1 MSQSLITLPTSELML
16 AAAEKRHLISGNLI
30 TYSPKAFF
38 PLTMLCQNRC
48 GYCTFAKAPIK
59 SESAY
64 MELDEIIALAKRS
77 EALGVKEALFTLGEK
92 PELRYAAARNWLKE
106 RGYDSTTNYLYAAAA
121 AINENTSLLVH
132 TNAGAIG
139 TSELEK
145 LREVAVSQGMMLE
158 TTNDFLACHKLA
170 PDKSVDRRLATLRSA
185 GKAGIAFTTG
195 ILIGI
200 GEDEAER
207 IRSLEAISDLHL
219 EFGHIQE
226 VIVQNFLP
234 KPRTSMADT
243 PPPSLDTYQR
253 AIALARLILPDDIVV
268 QAPPNLSEDV
278 TTLLDAGVSDF
289 GGISPITIDH
299 VNPERPWPHIE
310 ILTKELESNAFTLA
324 PRLAIQ
330 PRFSL
335 DPKRW
340 LDPSLRHRVLA
351 AAESSGLARE
361 DEWVSGGAINPPTI
375 RSKGT
380 SVVKGAVSEVLDGIG
395 SGQRLGSDEILTLF
409 SARGSAIDLVCEA
422 ADQMRRQVSGDAITF
437 VNNRNINYT
446 NICTFKCRFCAFS
459 KGPLSLNLRGNPYL
473 LGHEEVQQ
481 KVLEAEAHGATE
493 VCLQGG
499 IHPSFDAEYYLS
511 LIKSIRSVSPSI
523 HIHAFSALEV
533 YQGAT
538 RAGLT
543 LRNYLT
549 LLKEAG
555 LRTLPGT
562 AAEILDD
569 EIRSVLCP
577 DKIDTDTW
585 LEIHRTAHEVG
596 LNSNVTIMF
605 GSVEEPRHWVK
616 HIVATRNLQ
625 LETSGFT
632 EFVPLPFVHMGS
644 PIYLQGLSRKG
655 PTFRE
660 TLLMHAVGRL
670 SYNGAIDNIQASWVK
685 MGPKGTDILLRSGC
699 NDLGGTLMDENISH
713 AAGSEHGRSLE
724 VGDFIEIARRA
735 NRPLKQRNTLYGIVD
750 HKPQETRTCDQ

>member
-1 MSQSLITLPTSELML
+1 MSQTLTTLPTSELML

-48 GYCTFAKAPIK
+48 GYCTFAKAPPK

-64 MELDEIIALAKRS
+64 MELDEILGLAKRS

-92 PELRYAAARNWLKE
+92 PELRYAVARNWLQD
-106 RGYDSTTNYLYAAAA
+106 RGYKSTTDYLYAAAA

-132 TNAGAIG
+132 TNAGAIS
-139 TSELEK
+139 TSELER

-158 TTNDFLACHKLA
+158 TTNDFLACHRLA
-170 PDKSVDRRLATLRSA
+170 PDKSVDRRMATLRSA

-195 ILIGI
+195 ILVGI
-200 GEDEAER
+200 GEDESER
-207 IRSLEAISDLHL
+207 IRSLEAILDLHL

-234 KPRTSMADT
+234 KARTSMADT

-253 AIALARLILPDDIVV
+253 AIALARLILSDDIVV

-278 TTLLDAGVSDF
+278 TTLLNAGVSDF

-310 ILTKELESNAFTLA
+310 ILTKELESNGFTLA

-340 LDPSLRHRVLA
+340 LDPNLHHRVLV

-361 DEWVSGGAINPPTI
+361 DEWVSGGAIDPPTI
-375 RSKGT
+375 RSKGA
-380 SVVKGAVSEVLDGIG
+380 SVVKGAVSEVLDGII
-395 SGQRLGSDEILTLF
+395 SGQSLGQDEILTLF
-409 SARGSAIDLVCEA
+409 SARGSEIDLVCEA
-422 ADQMRRQVSGDAITF
+422 ADQLRRQISGDAITF

-473 LGHEEVQQ
+473 LELEEVQQ
-481 KVLEAEAHGATE
+481 RVLEAEVHGATE

-511 LIKSIRSVSPSI
+511 LVKSIRSVSPSI

-549 LLKEAG
+549 LLKDAG

-585 LEIHRTAHEVG
+585 LEVHRTAHEVG

-605 GSVEEPRHWVK
+605 GSIEEPRHWVK
-616 HIVATRNLQ
+616 HILATRNLQ
-625 LETSGFT
+625 LKTSGFT

-644 PIYLQGLSRKG
+644 PIYLQGRSRKG

-670 SYNGAIDNIQASWVK
+670 SYSGAIDNIQASWVK

-724 VGDFIEIARRA
+724 VGDFIDIAQRA
-735 NRPLKQRNTLYGIVD
+735 NRPLKQRNTLYGIVN
-750 HKPQETRTCDQ
+750 HKPAETWNRDH